1 VQEAPTGS
9 SSAPAADVGS
19 VRAALTRAA
28 RMRDWHGGEAAF
40 LELVEREPTALRSPD
55 ISLAVRDLAVGL
67 ERDGSAGRILDALST
82 RCGQEG
88 IDVLYDL
95 VATRGRAAAALQA
108 EAILRKPEVMAKA
121 SPPLQIAFALREAPC
136 VDKLG
141 LLDRAVA
148 EGDGRALVVLETQGV
163 ACFRK
168 HNKTLLAAISALR
181 ARIRRGP

>member
-1 VQEAPTGS
+1 RA
-9 SSAPAADVGS
+9 
-19 VRAALTRAA
+19 VRV
-28 RMRDWHGGEAAF
+28 RDYRGGEAAF

-67 ERDGSAGRILDALST
+67 ERDASGGRILDALST
-82 RCGQEG
+82 RCAQEG
-88 IDVLYDL
+88 LDVLYDL
-95 VATRGRAAAALQA
+95 VATRGRAAAAVQA
-108 EAILRKPEVMAKA
+108 AAVLRSPEVMAKA
-121 SPPLQIAFALREAPC
+121 SPALQIAFVLREAPC

-168 HNKTLLAAISALR
+168 NNKTLLAAIAALR
-181 ARIRRGP
+181 TRVHRGPRRYVPCPGRRR